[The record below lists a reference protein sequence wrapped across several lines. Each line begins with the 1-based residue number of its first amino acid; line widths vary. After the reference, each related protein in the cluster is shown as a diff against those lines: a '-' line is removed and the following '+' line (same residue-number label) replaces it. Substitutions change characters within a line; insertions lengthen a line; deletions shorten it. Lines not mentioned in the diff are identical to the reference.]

1 MKLAVGVAVVWV
13 AFAVAAAAEEEGPGA
28 VVATAKGLAI
38 TEADL
43 DAAVGSKLFS
53 LETEAYNRK
62 LKVLDDL
69 IETRLEAQE
78 AVARKISVDELVKTE
93 VSDKTAPV
101 SDADVNATYD
111 RVKSRLPAGK
121 TEAELKSL
129 IAAQMRQRHEEA
141 RRREFHRELREK
153 AGIRVLLDPPRLSVA
168 EGGDPS
174 KGPKD
179 APVTM
184 IEFSD
189 FQCPYCGRV
198 APVLKQLEDKY
209 GDKLRLVFRNYPLP
223 MHPQAPKAAEA
234 AACAGDQ
241 DKFWEMHDRL
251 FAQQDKLQV
260 ADLKAAA
267 AELGLDA
274 KAFDACLD
282 SGKHEAAWKDDQKE
296 GDGYGVSATP
306 WFFINGRALS
316 GAQPYENFAR
326 VIDDELQRRE
336 PPPKAN

>member
-13 AFAVAAAAEEEGPGA
+13 ATAVGAGAEGPGP

-43 DAAVGSKLFS
+43 DAALGSKLFS

-62 LKVLDDL
+62 LQVLDDL
-69 IETRLEAQE
+69 IDTRLEAQE
-78 AVARKISVDELVKTE
+78 AVARKISVDELVKAE
-93 VSDKTAPV
+93 VSDKTPPV
-101 SDADVNATYD
+101 SDADVNATYE

-129 IAAQMRQRHEEA
+129 IATEMRQRQEEA

-168 EGGDPS
+168 EGGPS

-198 APVLKQLEDKY
+198 APILKRLEDKY
-209 GDKLRLVFRNYPLP
+209 GDKLRLVFRNFPLP
-223 MHPQAPKAAEA
+223 MHSQAPKAAEA

-260 ADLKAAA
+260 ADLKASAV
-267 AELGLDA
+267 ELGLDA
-274 KAFDACLD
+274 KAFDECLD
-282 SGKHEAAWKDDQKE
+282 SGKHEAVWKDDQKE
-296 GDGYGVSATP
+296 GDAYGVSATP

-336 PPPKAN
+336 PSPKAN

>member
-1 MKLAVGVAVVWV
+1 VKIAAAVAVLWAASV
-13 AFAVAAAAEEEGPGA
+13 ASAGAEGPA
-28 VVATAKGLAI
+28 ALVATAKGVAI

-43 DAAVGSKLFS
+43 AAAVGSKLFS

-62 LKVLDDL
+62 LQILDDL
-69 IETRLEAQE
+69 IDTRLEAQE
-78 AVARKISVDELVKTE
+78 AVARKVSVDELLKAE
-93 VSDKTAPV
+93 VSDKTPPV
-101 SDADVNATYD
+101 SDADVNVTYE

-121 TEAELKSL
+121 TEAELKTL
-129 IAAQMRQRHEEA
+129 IAAEMRQRREEA
-141 RRREFHRELREK
+141 RRREFHGELREK
-153 AGIRVLLDPPRLSVA
+153 AGIRVLLEPPRLTMA
-168 EGGDPS
+168 EGGYPS
-174 KGPKD
+174 KGPED

-184 IEFSD
+184 VEFSD

-198 APVLKQLEDKY
+198 APVLRQLEDKY
-209 GDKLRLVFRNYPLP
+209 GEKLRLVFRNYPLP

-251 FAQQDKLQV
+251 FAHQDKLQV
-260 ADLKAAA
+260 ADLKATAVD
-267 AELGLDA
+267 LGLDA
-274 KAFDACLD
+274 KAFDECLD
-282 SGKHEAAWKDDQKE
+282 SGKREAVWKEDQKE